1 MRTLLLLVTAV
12 AMGAGAQFVV
22 LMLFGTQANPKAA
35 FAEWML
41 RHGKGYA
48 NDAKV
53 RMRPGTG
60 WLSKDHQPTLR
71 EVVPASQGRLT
82 FHCAHYCVK
91 CYGYHAWML

>member
-53 RMRPGTG
+53 RMRC
-60 WLSKDHQPTLR
+60 D
-71 EVVPASQGRLT
+71 PAQAGSARTTNPL
-82 FHCAHYCVK
+82 CVRSFLPHRA
-91 CYGYHAWML
+91 G